1 MSVLNLNTEQSAQSA
16 FEVRIVRAG
25 VDWTNASGIGGIQ
38 LSLKMKPTDPLL
50 QRDVYDN
57 QQIIN
62 ANSFA
67 VSSGKKRRRELCD
80 AVNVPYPLSDPFE
93 LLGRTLIVE
102 LDEKGNVKKYRHAEV
117 KTDEAPDPATD
128 KARAET
134 AAADAETAND
144 TEAKCAARQ
153 TDFSSTQ
160 LEPRSGLAKN
170 VYDAY
175 IACAKEHGT
184 PDMINENDGC
194 FYLEQKVWHDYFC
207 EHGRSRKN
215 ETYTRKRDASR
226 GFSAGLEALIA
237 RCDIS
242 TKDTGFSWRLADK
255 FDTEGDRKEIIDV
268 AKTRAPRKEYPV
280 AHEWMLEAEHK
291 AEAE

>member
-134 AAADAETAND
+134 AAAEVSNNVSTDNSA
-144 TEAKCAARQ
+144 TESEA
-153 TDFSSTQ
+153 SST
-160 LEPRSGLAKN
+160 
-170 VYDAY
+170 DT
-175 IACAKEHGT
+175 T
-184 PDMINENDGC
+184 PP
-194 FYLEQKVWHDYFC
+194 K
-207 EHGRSRKN
+207 
-215 ETYTRKRDASR
+215 RKRGQSATAR
-226 GFSAGLEALIA
+226 GSKKKAAGKSPSE
-237 RCDIS
+237 S
-242 TKDTGFSWRLADK
+242 
-255 FDTEGDRKEIIDV
+255 
-268 AKTRAPRKEYPV
+268 P
-280 AHEWMLEAEHK
+280 
-291 AEAE
+291 AEAETE